1 MCQTTVQSG
10 RPLQAAQFLGSAN
23 TGLGFHHVDVEPR
36 VGRFRHW
43 KGYDNY
49 RVFVIEEGDVGEEGI
64 VEGLREQVDRLALAA
79 YQA

>member
-49 RVFVIEEGDVGEEGI
+49 MVFVIEEGDVGEEGI
-64 VEGLREQVDRLALAA
+64 VEGLREQVDKDWP
-79 YQA
+79 